1 MPNISFPRTVNIHP
15 SLKNKIKK
23 WMWNRVADIHFHLAT
38 FNMLLITM
46 TSPRFS
52 TISSWLHC
60 LWIHGKFVLELVF
73 GSIQQLLWMNRFRP
87 SMSLTEYS
95 EYLFYKPHFRDW
107 VCFSLTK
114 MFGSVELHIRSLIII
129 GGAGD
134 AAFSSLLSPQFY
146 FHVGSFHSWQQESQE
161 NSNAEMATNLLV
173 QDSWEFLAHLVLKC
187 GNLSILD
194 SGCSVYLG
202 PS

>member
-1 MPNISFPRTVNIHP
+1 MPNISFPRTVYIHP

-129 GGAGD
+129 GGGGMMLH
-134 AAFSSLLSPQFY
+134 FLLS
-146 FHVGSFHSWQQESQE
+146 FHPSSTSMWGHSIHGNKKSRRTAMQKWQSKIPE
-161 NSNAEMATNLLV
+161 NS
-173 QDSWEFLAHLVLKC
+173 
-187 GNLSILD
+187 
-194 SGCSVYLG
+194 
-202 PS
+202 